1 MARRSL
7 LVALACVVLGA
18 AVWLVAARTGWGARL
33 DSAGLEGF
41 TGLATPERERVAD
54 VVSRSVDPTPFV
66 VIGAAI
72 TCIAL
77 ARRRLR
83 EALAVIVMLA
93 GGSYTAQLLQSLLAG
108 PRPHPAVDFRVG
120 EAAWPSGHT
129 TAALGL
135 ALCLVL
141 VAPPRLRP
149 VLAALGGLFVVAV
162 VDSLMLL
169 GWHYP
174 SDVIGGFCLAC
185 FWLALG
191 VAALRAT
198 DARAGAGTLR
208 LQAVLLPAAL
218 AALLVAA
225 VVAVVLVR
233 PAGGYGYLQEHP
245 TFVWVAVLV
254 GAGALALSAGTAAA
268 LGRAG

>member
-1 MARRSL
+1 MVLIGALPLQTERMAKVGCSGMARRSL

-66 VIGAAI
+66 VIGAAV

-129 TAALGL
+129 AAALGL
-135 ALCLVL
+135 RSHRASQQYTITG
-141 VAPPRLRP
+141 RLRSKP
-149 VLAALGGLFVVAV
+149 
-162 VDSLMLL
+162 
-169 GWHYP
+169 
-174 SDVIGGFCLAC
+174 
-185 FWLALG
+185 
-191 VAALRAT
+191 
-198 DARAGAGTLR
+198 
-208 LQAVLLPAAL
+208 
-218 AALLVAA
+218 
-225 VVAVVLVR
+225 
-233 PAGGYGYLQEHP
+233 
-245 TFVWVAVLV
+245 
-254 GAGALALSAGTAAA
+254 
-268 LGRAG
+268 